1 MAEKRDYTESERR
14 TAVRAVI
21 TEGGFR
27 PAGLALGIPW
37 ETIAG
42 WKHRD
47 PEWWDKV
54 YAEISLQLLEGLT
67 EASQGKA
74 LRLRERLLDLM
85 SDRVEHG
92 ESKLN
97 VKTGEVVLVPVGLSD
112 LTKTFAALGGNKSEQ
127 TKPAAAMTEE
137 ERLEELARIA
147 EEDRASRPN

>member
-1 MAEKRDYTESERR
+1 MAEKRDYTESDRR
-14 TAVRAVI
+14 NAVRAVI
-21 TEGGFR
+21 IEGGFR
-27 PAGLALGIPW
+27 PAGIALGIPW

-54 YAEISLQLLEGLT
+54 YAEITLQLLKGLT
-67 EASQGKA
+67 EASQHKA
-74 LRLRERLLDLM
+74 LALRERLLELM
-85 SDRVEHG
+85 GDRIENG

-112 LTKTFAALGGNKSEQ
+112 LTKTFTALGGQKSDP
-127 TKPAAAMTEE
+127 TPAVSMTEE
-137 ERLEELARIA
+137 DRLAELTAIA

>member
-1 MAEKRDYTESERR
+1 MAEKRDYTESDRR
-14 TAVRAVI
+14 NAVRAVI
-21 TEGGFR
+21 IEGGFR

-54 YAEISLQLLEGLT
+54 YAEITLQLLEGLT
-67 EASQGKA
+67 EASQHKA
-74 LRLRERLLDLM
+74 LKLRERLLELM
-85 SDRVEHG
+85 GDRIENG

-112 LTKTFAALGGNKSEQ
+112 LTKTFTALGGKTSDP
-127 TKPAAAMTEE
+127 KPAAAMTEE
-137 ERLEELARIA
+137 ERLAELTAIA

>member
-1 MAEKRDYTESERR
+1 MTEKRDYTESDRR
-14 TAVRAVI
+14 NAVRAVI

-54 YAEISLQLLEGLT
+54 FAEITLQLLEGLT
-67 EASQGKA
+67 DASQHKA
-74 LRLRERLLDLM
+74 LTLRERLLELM
-85 SDRVEHG
+85 SDRVEKG

-112 LTKTFAALGGNKSEQ
+112 LTKTFTALGGQKSEP
-127 TKPAAAMTEE
+127 KPAAAMSEE
-137 ERLEELARIA
+137 DRLDELTKIA
-147 EEDRASRPN
+147 EEDRAGRPN

>member
-14 TAVRAVI
+14 NAVRAVI

-47 PEWWDKV
+47 PEWWDRV
-54 YAEISLQLLEGLT
+54 FAEITLSLLEGLT
-67 EASQGKA
+67 EASQHKA
-74 LRLRERLLDLM
+74 LRLRERLMELM
-85 SDRVEHG
+85 SDRVENG

-97 VKTGEVVLVPVGLSD
+97 VKTGEIVKVPVGLSD
-112 LTKTFAALGGNKSEQ
+112 LTKTFTALGGQKSEPKQ
-127 TKPAAAMTEE
+127 AAAMTEE
-137 ERLEELARIA
+137 ERLADLARIA